1 MFGTRIDTTER
12 GEAVQRLVHAAQG
25 GDRQAFGGLIER
37 YQRAV
42 YAMAYRHLGND
53 AETQEVCQEMFL
65 RALRKIGQLR
75 EPRVLRGLAARRWL
89 RACRSI
95 GPCVA
100 GRGFGVTSRSTSFV
114 PGSRLRWADMLA
126 GECRA
131 QVQSRPGAA
140 RALDRQT
147 LVAFYFDGRTL
158 LEMSDQFHSPVGTIK
173 RRLHVARRRLAE
185 ELASLAPV

>member
-42 YAMAYRHLGND
+42 YATAYRYLGND
-53 AETQEVCQEMFL
+53 AETQEVCQEIFL
-65 RALRKIGQLR
+65 RALQKIGQLR
-75 EPRVLRGLAARRWL
+75 QPESFGGWLRSMAARMAIN
-89 RACRSI
+89 RAVRRRPLVSADES
-95 GPCVA
+95 VA
-100 GRGFGVTSRSTSFV
+100 AVCARQPTPLGE
-114 PGSRLRWADMLA
+114 MLA
-126 GECRA
+126 GERRA
-131 QVQSRPGAA
+131 QVRRGLGRLGAM
-140 RALDRQT
+140 DRQT

-158 LEMSDQFHSPVGTIK
+158 LEMSDHFHSPVGTIK

-185 ELASLAPV
+185 ELASLAPA